1 MFSKRM
7 MMIVGA
13 IVLIAVNVIVLSVN
27 SKNRA
32 PKTPIGKIALSILS
46 PFQEFVTDSIH
57 SLQNIWR
64 HYFYLVR
71 VAKQNDR
78 LVKQLE
84 AVVEKNN
91 ALKEMELSHERMCSL
106 LGFQASLTQQ
116 SVAAE
121 VVGKDPSAWFK
132 TVIINK
138 GKRDGVDRGMPVVT
152 PAGIA
157 GLVTDVSPEFSKVLL
172 VIDQNSAVDALT
184 QSTRARGIIKGDPA
198 GGLTLEYILR
208 RHDVNKGDVVI
219 SSGLDN
225 VFPKGLRIGYVE
237 DVIKPDAGIF
247 QQVLVRPY
255 VDFEK
260 LEEVLVV
267 LGYPKEQAVFEP

>member
-27 SKNRA
+27 SKNRT
-32 PKTPIGKIALSILS
+32 PETPIGKIAISIIS

-57 SLQNIWR
+57 FFQNIWR

-71 VAKQNDR
+71 VSKQNDR
-78 LVKQLE
+78 LLKRLE
-84 AVVEKNN
+84 AVIEKNN
-91 ALKEMELSHERMCSL
+91 ALKEMELSHERMRNL
-106 LGFQASLTQQ
+106 LGFQASLKRQV
-116 SVAAE
+116 VAAE
-121 VVGKDPSAWFK
+121 VVGKDPSTWFK

-138 GKRDGVDRGMPVVT
+138 GKQDGIDRGMPVVT
-152 PAGIA
+152 PVGIA
-157 GLVTDVSPEFSKVLL
+157 GLVTDVSYNFSKVLL

-184 QSTRARGIIKGDPA
+184 QATRARGIIKGDPA
-198 GGLTLEYILR
+198 GGLTFEYILR
-208 RHDVNKGDVVI
+208 RHDISKGDVVI

-225 VFPKGLRIGYVE
+225 VFPKGLRIGYVQE
-237 DVIKPDAGIF
+237 VIKPNAGIF

-267 LGYPKEQAVFEP
+267 LGYPKMQDVFEP